1 MTFSVENQ
9 TSEIPAG
16 PGRPREFDPGVAL
29 AAALDLFWRQGYEA
43 TSLEELTLAM
53 GISRSSFYGCFG
65 SKHGVLLA
73 AIRRYS
79 DEKLAALTAAAD
91 GEKNPREA
99 VRIMVAAIADA
110 AGGPKGCFLVNC
122 IAELA
127 PHDTEV
133 AEVSRRHLDRI
144 ERLIADRLARRLDQ
158 TAAEDRAR
166 ALLSLALG
174 TTMLRKAGMAEPRID
189 ALLTQIDS
197 LLPSP

>member
-1 MTFSVENQ
+1 MTLLAEQQ

-79 DEKLAALTAAAD
+79 DEKLAALAAAAD
-91 GEKNPREA
+91 GKKDPREA
-99 VRIMVAAIADA
+99 VSVMIAAIADA

-127 PHDTEV
+127 PHDPEV

-144 ERLIADRLARRLDQ
+144 ERLIADRLSRRLDP

-197 LLPSP
+197 LLPPP

>member
-1 MTFSVENQ
+1 MTFSAHDQ
-9 TSEIPAG
+9 TSETPAG

-79 DEKLAALTAAAD
+79 DEKLTALAAAAD
-91 GEKNPREA
+91 GEESPREA

-127 PHDTEV
+127 PHDPEV

-144 ERLIADRLARRLDQ
+144 ERLIADRLARRLDP

-197 LLPSP
+197 LLPPP

>member
-1 MTFSVENQ
+1 MTSSAQSQACGIN
-9 TSEIPAG
+9 AG

-29 AAALDLFWRQGYEA
+29 ATALDLFWRQGYEA

-79 DEKLAALTAAAD
+79 DEKLAALAAAAD
-91 GEKNPREA
+91 GEENPREA
-99 VRIMVAAIADA
+99 VRIMIAAIADV

-127 PHDTEV
+127 PHDPEV

-144 ERLIADRLARRLDQ
+144 EGLIADRLARRLDPA
-158 TAAEDRAR
+158 TAADRAR
-166 ALLSLALG
+166 VLLSLALG

-189 ALLTQIDS
+189 GLLAQIDP
-197 LLPSP
+197 LLPQP

>member
-1 MTFSVENQ
+1 MTFSAQDQ
-9 TSEIPAG
+9 TSEIHAG

-29 AAALDLFWRQGYEA
+29 TAALELFWRQGYEA

-79 DEKLAALTAAAD
+79 DEKLAALAAAAD
-91 GEKNPREA
+91 GEKHPREA
-99 VRIMVAAIADA
+99 VRIMIAAIADA

-127 PHDTEV
+127 PHDPEV

-144 ERLIADRLARRLDQ
+144 ERLIADRLVRRLDPA
-158 TAAEDRAR
+158 AAEDRAR

-189 ALLTQIDS
+189 ALLTQINS
-197 LLPSP
+197 LLPPP